1 MVWYACMHF
10 SFATFFATVNGKAHS
25 IMDSSF
31 NITITWLLQQFLH
44 FSLIRIFIWKRM
56 LSICWHAGLLPID
69 QFGNAH
75 YALCWHLQTNPS
87 LTKKVAWVHLSE
99 FNPQNLYQPELFTS
113 TGQPA
118 CLTPFY
124 NRWSHIHQYINS
136 KMPVNKT
143 IQNGALFCFQ
153 KKKTCRKGGHKDT
166 YN

>member
-1 MVWYACMHF
+1 MHNSIIKETPMLHFF
-10 SFATFFATVNGKAHS
+10 STVNGKAHS

-87 LTKKVAWVHLSE
+87 LTKKGSMRISIKI
-99 FNPQNLYQPELFTS
+99 QSTNLCPPELSS
-113 TGQPA
+113 TGQQLSMHAWHPSIIA
-118 CLTPFY
+118 EAIF
-124 NRWSHIHQYINS
+124 HQSTNS
-136 KMPVNKT
+136 EMPVNNSERYT
-143 IQNGALFCFQ
+143 VLLPE
-153 KKKTCRKGGHKDT
+153 KKTCRKRRA
-166 YN
+166 